1 MRILL
6 IEDDFDLHETIKDY
20 LQMQGFEVESAFD
33 GEEGLSR
40 AYEENFDLMIVDV
53 KMPKMDG
60 FSMVKEIRKHK
71 NTPVIFLTSLNSEKE
86 IEEGFLS
93 GGDDYIT
100 KPFSLKELKL
110 RIDAITRRVYGGEIV
125 KIGDVEF
132 DVKGEVLRKDGKEIR
147 LKPKE
152 IKLLKLFLKN
162 RGKILSK
169 EKIFNEL
176 YDMEEPNERSLRV
189 FINDLRNVIGKEKI
203 ETIKNRGYRFVG

>member
-169 EKIFNEL
+169 EEIFNEL